1 MTSIQDKDGRALL
14 IDVSARTVFISRFP
28 PEGRAAHHNTVQH
41 NLFLCVSG
49 MANMTDAHRLF
60 LQYLMVRPCVE
71 AHECRKLQNECCNSF
86 QEHNDLDSLEKFV
99 ETINSNLIPLG
110 FIEIRQGFS
119 QEGNKVYAL
128 VNTAETE
135 ITLMASDYTES
146 ELEVFKTILEQVV
159 VSSDGSVSSVRVL
172 NRSDK
177 IKGKK
182 IKKDEVQVLL
192 QRMVQDGWLFDNNGD
207 ISLSTRCVLEMEPYI
222 CRHYPHV
229 DKCLLCKRIALQG
242 KTCAECNCKMH
253 MYCAKTY
260 MTPNRSTYC
269 PQCKTPMTL
278 RPGASQES
286 SSSASSGSSAAS
298 TSRISSRTSRDTT
311 KRPAKP

>member
-41 NLFLCVSG
+41 SKYNLFLCVSG

-192 QRMVQDGWLFDNNGD
+192 QRMVQDGWLFDELHKN
-207 ISLSTRCVLEMEPYI
+207 
-222 CRHYPHV
+222 
-229 DKCLLCKRIALQG
+229 LLLLHLLDLLLLQLLVFHQG
-242 KTCAECNCKMH
+242 LPE
-253 MYCAKTY
+253 
-260 MTPNRSTYC
+260 TPPNV
-269 PQCKTPMTL
+269 Q
-278 RPGASQES
+278 QNHES
-286 SSSASSGSSAAS
+286 
-298 TSRISSRTSRDTT
+298 
-311 KRPAKP
+311 